1 MKTIY
6 INDVRYELVSKTMG
20 ERIKQELTRSCYKG
34 LWDCYNSASKCKQEV
49 MKEWDNIMGDLC
61 IQKIVEYCLSIL

>member
-6 INDVRYELVSKTMG
+6 INDVVYELVSKTVG
-20 ERIKQELTRSCYKG
+20 ERIKDELTRASYKG

-49 MKEWDNIMGDLC
+49 MKEWDNIMGYLC
-61 IQKIVEYCLSIL
+61 IQKKLWSIVFQ

>member
-6 INDVRYELVSKTMG
+6 INDVGYELVTKTVG
-20 ERIKQELTRSCYKG
+20 ERIKEELTRASYKG

-49 MKEWDNIMGDLC
+49 IKEWDNIIGDLC
-61 IQKIVEYCLSIL
+61 IQKKLWSIVF